1 MSTYTY
7 LLINLA
13 IITFPLLL
21 SFESRVGFYKSWKAI
36 AVSIVIVS
44 SLFIFWDNIF
54 TKLGVWNFNSQYITG
69 IHLIMSPKYFID
81 LTFNLPLEEILFF
94 ITVPYSCLFVYA
106 VIEYYTKE
114 KFLAPKFTLV
124 WSIIAVLCLIVGL
137 WLRPLL
143 YSSTVFMLTGILIGL
158 LVWKNPTLLLSH
170 RFIIFS
176 LITLTLFVI
185 FNYILTSLPVVSY
198 HPQAITNIRILTI
211 PIEDFLYNFLMLTSY
226 LIVFLKY
233 REDNR
238 LI

>member
-13 IITFPLLL
+13 IITSPLLL

-69 IHLIMSPKYFID
+69 IHLIMSPKYFAD
-81 LTFNLPLEEILFF
+81 LRFHLPLEEVLFF
-94 ITVPYSCLFVYA
+94 VTVPYSCLFVYA
-106 VIEYYTKE
+106 VIEYYAKE
-114 KFLAPKFTLV
+114 KFLPPKFTLV
-124 WSIIAVLCLIVGL
+124 WFIIAVLCLIVGL

-158 LVWKNPTLLLSH
+158 LVWKNSTLLLSH

>member
-7 LLINLA
+7 LLLNLA

-21 SFESRVGFYKSWKAI
+21 SFESRVAFYKSWKAVV
-36 AVSIVIVS
+36 VSIVIVS

-54 TKLGVWNFNSQYITG
+54 TRLGVWSFNSQYITG

-81 LTFNLPLEEILFF
+81 LKFHLPLEEILFF

-106 VIEYYTKE
+106 VIEHYTKE
-114 KFLAPKFTLV
+114 KFLAPKFTRI
-124 WSIIAVLCLIVGL
+124 WFSISLLCLVAGFWL
-137 WLRPLL
+137 WPLL
-143 YSSTVFMLTGILIGL
+143 YSSTVLILTSLLILL
-158 LVWKNPTLLLSH
+158 LIWKKPTLLLSH
-170 RFIIFS
+170 RFIIFT

-198 HPQAITNIRILTI
+198 HPQEITNIRILTI